1 MPSPGPGPG
10 AIQAFEITAREG
22 RSLPA
27 IAVWLWVILALSSD
41 GNPEFATVLRVLKAL
56 GLRLSVSPTGADQAA
71 V

>member
-27 IAVWLWVILALSSD
+27 IAVWLWDILVTWRPL
-41 GNPEFATVLRVLKAL
+41 VKA
-56 GLRLSVSPTGADQAA
+56 
-71 V
+71 